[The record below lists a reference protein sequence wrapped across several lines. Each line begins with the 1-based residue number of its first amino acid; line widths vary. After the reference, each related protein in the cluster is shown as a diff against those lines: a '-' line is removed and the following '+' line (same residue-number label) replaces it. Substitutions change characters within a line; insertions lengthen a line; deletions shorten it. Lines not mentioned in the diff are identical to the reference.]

1 MSITN
6 NHICDIIFDHDYN
19 VIKCSDSV
27 MFFFS
32 LKTSDLLS
40 NNFLNYIRFSDDS
53 LKSLKD
59 NIEVLNLG
67 REPEPLILKN
77 LQRSEGDEF
86 EYLKGYLEYHQEL
99 YRLILIDHTSEY
111 YDTVQLHKTYLDL
124 KKANSN
130 KDKFVSLLA
139 HDLRGPIAN
148 LNVIFEEIL
157 AGELELDQE
166 LGEILNSSSRSA
178 LSLIENILTW
188 ATSSDYQFNYQR
200 SDFLIDDLF
209 NDVVELLR
217 PISIKKNVSIK
228 FEKSSLQINSDK
240 QSLMTIVRNLVN
252 NSLKFTKSG
261 GEITLKAYKDS
272 EYLNIS
278 ITDNGIGFEVNN
290 DEGYADSTTG
300 TEGEVGTGLGIPFC
314 QLLTSGLGGELI
326 INSNVGIGTEAI
338 IRFADM

>member
-77 LQRSEGDEF
+77 IERSEGDEF
-86 EYLKGYLEYHQEL
+86 EYLKGYLEYHQEF

-111 YDTVQLHKTYLDL
+111 YDRVQLHKTYLDL

-166 LGEILNSSSRSA
+166 LGEILIGSSRSA
-178 LSLIENILTW
+178 LSLIENILSW

-217 PISIKKNVSIK
+217 PISIKKNVPIK
-228 FEKSSLQINSDK
+228 FEKSSLQIFSDK

-261 GEITLKAYKDS
+261 GEIILKAYKDS
-272 EYLNIS
+272 GYLNIS

-290 DEGYADSTTG
+290 NDTQGDFTIG
-300 TEGEVGTGLGIPFC
+300 TEGEVGTGLGLPFC

-326 INSNVGIGTEAI
+326 INSNVGIGTDAI